1 MKELQY
7 LAVHFRKLADQG
19 KLWATK
25 NFIPIVMSFDQ
36 PAGL

>member
-7 LAVHFRKLADQG
+7 LAVHFRKLADRG

-25 NFIPIVMSFDQ
+25 DFIPIVLSFDQ
-36 PAGL
+36 PGGL